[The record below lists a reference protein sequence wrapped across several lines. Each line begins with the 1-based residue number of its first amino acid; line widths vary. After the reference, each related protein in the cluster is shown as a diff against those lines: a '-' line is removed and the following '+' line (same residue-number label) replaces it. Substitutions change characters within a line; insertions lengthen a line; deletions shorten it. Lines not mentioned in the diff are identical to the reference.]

1 MKKKHKREIDYLE
14 LSLILI
20 AVILIAF
27 ILWFVRH
34 SRSQAVK
41 SLDNAA
47 DSSQLVTGT
56 KKKTENSSQ
65 PALHVKKKSIAKP
78 SDAVVSYTS
87 GDNGDG
93 IEISGDTDVDKLDGA
108 SDSFKDFIKQKID
121 SNGHRPSPCGNA
133 YGLFVKQIYKDDFA
147 VGSEKQCGDT
157 QKLWAKISGAWTEIG
172 ASQDAFDCST
182 WEQYNVPS
190 AIVSQCIK
198 NGQIVDNSQQ

>member
-20 AVILIAF
+20 ALILIGF

-34 SRSQAVK
+34 SRSQTIR

-47 DSSQLVTGT
+47 DASQLVTGT
-56 KKKTENSSQ
+56 KKKAESSTQ
-65 PALHVKKKSIAKP
+65 PVSSARKKPAPRP
-78 SDAVVSYTS
+78 SGAVVSYAS

-93 IEISGDTDVDKLDGA
+93 VEISGDTDVDKLDGA
-108 SDSFKDFIKQKID
+108 SDSFKVFVKQKID
-121 SNGHRPSPCGNA
+121 SNSRRPSPCGNA

-147 VGSEKQCGDT
+147 VGAEKQCNNT
-157 QKLWAKISGAWTEIG
+157 QKLWAKISGSWTEIG
-172 ASQDAFDCST
+172 ASQDVFDCST
-182 WEQYNVPS
+182 LEQYKVPS

-198 NGQIVDNSQQ
+198 NGQIVDNNQE